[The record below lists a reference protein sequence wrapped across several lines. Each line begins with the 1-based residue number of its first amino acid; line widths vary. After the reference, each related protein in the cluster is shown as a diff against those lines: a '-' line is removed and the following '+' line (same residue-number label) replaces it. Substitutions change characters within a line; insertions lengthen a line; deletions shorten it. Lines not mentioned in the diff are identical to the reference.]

1 MAKKRKLLLNSEIS
15 SSEEVIDEVVFEDY
29 VDPPANSISLFNFSN
44 EESKKS
50 FTGKTQIKDTPI
62 YDNRKSSIANGA
74 APPIDCEALNYKRT
88 YMLRE
93 STVRKLNE
101 LKGAHY
107 DINIYVSAIV
117 DAAICNYH
125 KFVTKN
131 GRAQQ

>member
-1 MAKKRKLLLNSEIS
+1 MAKKKKLLLNSEIS
-15 SSEEVIDEVVFEDY
+15 SSEEVIEEIGFEDY

-44 EESKKS
+44 EESEKS
-50 FTGKTQIKDTPI
+50 STGKKEIKETPI
-62 YDNRKSSIANGA
+62 YDNRKASIANGA
-74 APPIDCEALNYKRT
+74 APPIDGEALNYKRT

-125 KFVTKN
+125 KFITEDGGTQK
-131 GRAQQ
+131 